1 MDAPLPSSFPSPRF
15 NPMVER
21 AHQAY
26 GTAQGPADESKVDP
40 ATRAKL
46 RKAAD
51 EFEAQFFGQMLAP
64 MFETIETDPT
74 FGGGHGEEMFRSL
87 LVNEYG
93 KQVSQRGGFG
103 ISDAVYRELLRAQ
116 EGSHG

>member
-1 MDAPLPSSFPSPRF
+1 MDAALPSLQSPRL
-15 NPMVER
+15 NPAIDR
-21 AHQAY
+21 ARHAY
-26 GTAQGPADESKVDP
+26 GTAQGPADESRVDP
-40 ATRAKL
+40 ATRAKI

-51 EFEAQFFGQMLAP
+51 EFEVQFFGQMLAP

-116 EGSHG
+116 EGTHG